1 MMPYERFDAWRTC
14 HELVLATYR
23 LSATFPKHEL
33 YGVVSQMRRA
43 AFSAAANIAE
53 GAAKRGRAE
62 FRRYLDITLGS
73 LSELSYAGR
82 LVKDLG
88 YVSPE
93 EWQEFDE
100 LCSRAGRLTMGL
112 YKAVARMMGASI
124 RPSDHPPITP
134 LGAQS

>member
-43 AFSAAANIAE
+43 AFSAAAHIAE

-73 LSELSYAGR
+73 LFRAVVRRSAG
-82 LVKDLG
+82 
-88 YVSPE
+88 
-93 EWQEFDE
+93 
-100 LCSRAGRLTMGL
+100 
-112 YKAVARMMGASI
+112 
-124 RPSDHPPITP
+124 
-134 LGAQS
+134 